1 MKDWIDL
8 DAQLKRHVARGLD
21 MEGTT
26 EREFKLFL
34 YSSNY
39 YRVSGYGRCFYEPE
53 TDRYAVGTTAS
64 QIMDVYDLDRRV
76 RNLVLDGI
84 GVVEPTIRSRV
95 AYHEIGRASCR
106 ERG

>member
-21 MEGTT
+21 MEGMT

-39 YRVSGYGRCFYEPE
+39 YRVSGYGRCFYERG
-53 TDRYAVGTTAS
+53 TDHYAAGTTAA

-84 GVVEPTIRSRV
+84 GGVEPTIRRSG
-95 AYHEIGRASCR
+95 AHTSAHQS
-106 ERG
+106 

>member
-39 YRVSGYGRCFYEPE
+39 YRVSGYGRCFYEPG

-64 QIMDVYDLDRRV
+64 QIMDVYDLDRR
-76 RNLVLDGI
+76 
-84 GVVEPTIRSRV
+84 
-95 AYHEIGRASCR
+95 EIGRASCR
-106 ERG
+106 EGESISVGGGCVDEKGRRRRL